1 MIPYVGM
8 HMSDLTFA
16 EDGSPSVWPDGRV
29 NFFKF
34 HLIGKILN
42 DVRSFQQGD
51 YAFVEDPAVLAWLA
65 HAVQSEPID
74 ALTRRSRALE
84 PPLEV

>member
-1 MIPYVGM
+1 
-8 HMSDLTFA
+8 
-16 EDGSPSVWPDGRV
+16 
-29 NFFKF
+29 
-34 HLIGKILN
+34 LIGKILN

-51 YAFVEDPAVLAWLA
+51 YAFAEDAAVLAWLA
-65 HAVQSEPID
+65 HAIQSEPTD